1 MFSIEEA
8 KYAHPRATYHIPA
21 GVRHEW
27 GSETIARELDAEAT
41 AVHHARVGKLKNAVT
56 GLYQRIMGNAAKSA
70 PEQQVGPDAA
80 IRIGD

>member
-27 GSETIARELDAEAT
+27 GSETIAWVLDAEAT
-41 AVHHARVGKLKNAVT
+41 AVNHARVGKLKNAVT
-56 GLYQRIMGNAAKSA
+56 GLYQRIMGNAPKSA

-80 IRIGD
+80 LRFGD